1 METEIKKIWKND
13 QSAPKIYPELIHQK
27 FKRQNKYL
35 ILTKKIHTRKAD
47 RKKVTKLQKKSNK
60 NLSKRYFFIHFQFK
74 QTTRWIPNSSFM
86 TYFGKPPFENYGRG
100 NTKPIDGGLVY
111 GTYLYS
117 HSVHPHRGANSP
129 SHVQT
134 YPVALMK
141 AKSMGRLVPTQP
153 KTFCKYLENKIN
165 NEKERQYDCSGA
177 IEAMKNTYSPLEI
190 EVPDLHRV

>member
-1 METEIKKIWKND
+1 
-13 QSAPKIYPELIHQK
+13 
-27 FKRQNKYL
+27 
-35 ILTKKIHTRKAD
+35 
-47 RKKVTKLQKKSNK
+47 
-60 NLSKRYFFIHFQFK
+60 
-74 QTTRWIPNSSFM
+74 M

-117 HSVHPHRGANSP
+117 HSVHPHRGVNSP

-141 AKSMGRLVPTQP
+141 AKSMGKLVPTQP
-153 KTFCKYLENKIN
+153 KTVCKYLENKMN

-177 IEAMKNTYSPLEI
+177 IEAMKNTFSPLEI
-190 EVPDLHRV
+190 ETPDLHSVEKFGASRLRSSSKTKFYTENSQEPTQDQSSSKQSKKRL